1 MRNGSREMLPW
12 RLSKTCLVEQPSYSP
27 YARLAEE
34 PGAAESKER
43 VRQRRRPVDQEVQ
56 KPSKEQEAEVVGG
69 DEEVM
74 VVLDEQPA
82 ARRRWCRTGDPS
94 REG

>member
-1 MRNGSREMLPW
+1 MLPW

-27 YARLAEE
+27 YASLAEE

-56 KPSKEQEAEVVGG
+56 SPSKEQEAEVVGG
-69 DEEVM
+69 DEEV
-74 VVLDEQPA
+74 VVFLDEQPA
-82 ARRRWCRTGDPS
+82 ARRRWCRAGDPS